1 MAIVGRTAIRTG
13 LGLRRS
19 DAPERLKIGKRIVA
33 TMHRDQQ
40 FPLALGA
47 ALRNDAAHGVALRA
61 SGFRILVR
69 KFVIDHLLFHFKSG
83 RASLFRRAEGYLG
96 TELLRSSDDANV
108 FVTVDRWES
117 AACFEIFQ
125 ERFGAEYK
133 KLDALFEHYTSSEK
147 KIGIFSEV

>member
-1 MAIVGRTAIRTG
+1 
-13 LGLRRS
+13 
-19 DAPERLKIGKRIVA
+19 
-33 TMHRDQQ
+33 MHVIIWEFTVRDEHIPR
-40 FPLALGA
+40 FISAYHADG
-47 ALRNDAAHGVALRA
+47 DW
-61 SGFRILVR
+61 
-69 KFVIDHLLFHFKSG
+69 
-83 RASLFRRAEGYLG
+83 ASLFRRAEGYLG